1 MHILELLRTDVPGRI
16 KSSIYIMLLAGLANI
31 ILIALIN
38 TAANQ
43 AARAQSIDTKLPL
56 LYLIAFAIFYIA
68 NRASLREANRFL
80 QRRLDALR
88 LRIANKIRHAEL
100 RALEGIGRGEIF
112 ATLAQ
117 EAGQASQNF
126 PLLVSAAQNVC
137 LFAFCMLYIAVL
149 SPISFTVFAFA
160 TIFGISYFWR
170 RRKTLDAA
178 MIEVHGQEA
187 QMLDS
192 LSHFTDGFQEIR
204 LNADKNDSLFRR
216 YTQIVE
222 QLETVVGG
230 VGGKWVVLLLF
241 SNAFLYALLGVVIFV
256 LPIFF
261 PGYSGIIYKIAVT
274 AIFCVG
280 PVTAVTGAVPIFARA
295 NIDLEHVFRLEQRLD
310 ARAGLNV
317 VPAPDAPSPFEG
329 FRDIVFQGIEFAYQD
344 AGGAVLF
351 SSGPWD
357 LSLRRG
363 ELVFLRGGNGS
374 GKSTAMKLICGLY
387 RPDAGAILVD
397 GVPVTAQ
404 TLQSYRELFSCIFPD
419 FHLFDRLYGLEHIEP
434 ARVRAQI
441 ERMGLAG
448 KVEYVNGGFSTHN
461 LSTGQRK
468 RLAMIV
474 SQLEDKEIYLFD
486 EWAADQD
493 EHFRDIFYTELL
505 PELQRRGKTVIAVTH
520 DDKYWRMSD
529 RLITLDLGLMT
540 ERATDTH
547 A

>member
-1 MHILELLRTDVPGRI
+1 MYIIELLRTDVPGRI
-16 KSSIYIMLLAGLANI
+16 KSSIYITLLAGLANI

-38 TAANQ
+38 AAANQ
-43 AARAQSIDTKLPL
+43 AARAQSVDTKLPL

-80 QRRLDALR
+80 QQRLDALR

-117 EAGQASQNF
+117 EAGQVSQNF
-126 PLLVSAAQNVC
+126 PLLVSAAQSVC
-137 LFAFCMLYIAVL
+137 LFAFCMLYIALL
-149 SPISFTVFAFA
+149 SPISFAVIASA
-160 TIFGISYFWR
+160 TIFGISYFWQ

-178 MIEVHGQEA
+178 MAAVHGQEA

-222 QLETVVGG
+222 KLETLVSG

-261 PGYSGIIYKIAVT
+261 SGYTGVIYKIAVA

-280 PVTAVTGAVPIFARA
+280 PVTAVTAAAPIFARA
-295 NIDLEHVFRLEQRLD
+295 NIELEHVFRLEQRLD
-310 ARAGLNV
+310 ARADLNV
-317 VPAPDAPSPFEG
+317 DPAPDVPSPFEG
-329 FRDIVFQGIEFAYQD
+329 FREIAFEGIEFAYQD
-344 AGGAVLF
+344 AGGTVLF
-351 SSGPWD
+351 GSGPWD
-357 LSLRRG
+357 LSLLRG

-374 GKSTAMKLICGLY
+374 GKSTAMKLMCGLY
-387 RPDAGAILVD
+387 QPDAGTIRVD
-397 GVPVTAQ
+397 GKPVTAQ

-419 FHLFDRLYGLEHIEP
+419 FHLFDRLYGLDHIEP
-434 ARVRAQI
+434 ERVRAQI
-441 ERMGLAG
+441 ERMGLAS
-448 KVEYVNGGFSTHN
+448 KVEYVAGGFSTHN

-474 SQLEDKEIYLFD
+474 SQLEDKDIYLFD

-493 EHFRDIFYTELL
+493 ERFRDIFYTELL

-520 DDKYWRMSD
+520 DDKYWHMSD

-540 ERATDTH
+540 ESATDTH

>member
-1 MHILELLRTDVPGRI
+1 MYIIELLRTDVPGRI
-16 KSSIYIMLLAGLANI
+16 KSSIYITLLAGLANI

-80 QRRLDALR
+80 QQRLDALR

-117 EAGQASQNF
+117 EAGQVSQNF
-126 PLLVSAAQNVC
+126 PLLVSAAQSVC
-137 LFAFCMLYIAVL
+137 LFAFCMLYIALL
-149 SPISFTVFAFA
+149 SPISFAVIASA
-160 TIFGISYFWR
+160 TIFGISYFWQ

-178 MIEVHGQEA
+178 MIAVHVQEA

-222 QLETVVGG
+222 RLETLVSG

-261 PGYSGIIYKIAVT
+261 SGYTGIIYKIAVA

-280 PVTAVTGAVPIFARA
+280 PVTAVTAAAPIFARA
-295 NIDLEHVFRLEQRLD
+295 NIELEHVFKLEQRLD

-317 VPAPDAPSPFEG
+317 GPAPDAPSPFEG

-351 SSGPWD
+351 GSGPWD

-374 GKSTAMKLICGLY
+374 GKSTAMKLMCGLY

-419 FHLFDRLYGLEHIEP
+419 FHLFDRLYGLDHIEP

-448 KVEYVNGGFSTHN
+448 KVEYVDGGFSTHN

-493 EHFRDIFYTELL
+493 ERFRDIFYTELL

-520 DDKYWRMSD
+520 DDKYWHMSD